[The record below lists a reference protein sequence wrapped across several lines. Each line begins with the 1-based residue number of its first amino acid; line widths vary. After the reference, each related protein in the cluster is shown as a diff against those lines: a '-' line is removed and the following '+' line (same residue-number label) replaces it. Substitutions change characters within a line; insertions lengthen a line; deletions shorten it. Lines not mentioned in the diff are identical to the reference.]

1 MAGKGTI
8 SYKQGVETG
17 KWHGPAVR
25 AASEEKGQVQ
35 MTNRKMCMAEVCAGY
50 MEKCGNK
57 RKDRLRLFQWII
69 SELILLLLL
78 TAAGTVWF
86 EYQIQHK
93 ENYAVPSMP
102 ATVLEQTVSA
112 SVPIPSNMCSA
123 NKNMSFI
130 FCQNAKTEEG
140 YYAGPVGGIVKK
152 PEEITVVL
160 DPGHGGLDNGCARG
174 GVREKDINL
183 SISLK
188 VQQQLQQMGYQVVMT
203 RNTDEALSLGE
214 RIQTAEEAKG
224 DIYVSIHQNS
234 SDLYRVNGLEIYYSA
249 QNAQA
254 DSKRLAELIH
264 KDVLLDTGVKAR
276 SIFEWENIRVI
287 REVSMPSCLIETGF
301 LTNGAERRK
310 LADPSYQQS
319 LANGIAKGID
329 QYFSPEVLYLT
340 FQADVTEK
348 NTKSMLQQLKDQN
361 IKAVFFITG
370 DTVTQN
376 PEVVKQIAE
385 AGHTF
390 GIYEN
395 SQKYQSIYPD
405 IDQYLTDLKNTY
417 ETTARISGTAPVLFS
432 REPAAKTGSIPAE
445 TVQKL
450 KESGFPVYQWTP
462 GF

>member
-1 MAGKGTI
+1 
-8 SYKQGVETG
+8 
-17 KWHGPAVR
+17 
-25 AASEEKGQVQ
+25 
-35 MTNRKMCMAEVCAGY
+35 
-50 MEKCGNK
+50 
-57 RKDRLRLFQWII
+57 
-69 SELILLLLL
+69 
-78 TAAGTVWF
+78 
-86 EYQIQHK
+86 
-93 ENYAVPSMP
+93 
-102 ATVLEQTVSA
+102 
-112 SVPIPSNMCSA
+112 
-123 NKNMSFI
+123 MSFI
-130 FCQNAKTEEG
+130 FCQNAETEEG

-174 GVREKDINL
+174 GVQEKDINL

-214 RIQTAEEAKG
+214 RIQTAEEARG

-329 QYFSPEVLYLT
+329 QYFNPEVL
-340 FQADVTEK
+340 
-348 NTKSMLQQLKDQN
+348 
-361 IKAVFFITG
+361 
-370 DTVTQN
+370 
-376 PEVVKQIAE
+376 
-385 AGHTF
+385 
-390 GIYEN
+390 
-395 SQKYQSIYPD
+395 
-405 IDQYLTDLKNTY
+405 
-417 ETTARISGTAPVLFS
+417 
-432 REPAAKTGSIPAE
+432 
-445 TVQKL
+445 
-450 KESGFPVYQWTP
+450 
-462 GF
+462 

>member
-1 MAGKGTI
+1 M
-8 SYKQGVETG
+8 
-17 KWHGPAVR
+17 
-25 AASEEKGQVQ
+25 
-35 MTNRKMCMAEVCAGY
+35 
-50 MEKCGNK
+50 
-57 RKDRLRLFQWII
+57 
-69 SELILLLLL
+69 
-78 TAAGTVWF
+78 
-86 EYQIQHK
+86 
-93 ENYAVPSMP
+93 
-102 ATVLEQTVSA
+102 
-112 SVPIPSNMCSA
+112 
-123 NKNMSFI
+123 
-130 FCQNAKTEEG
+130 
-140 YYAGPVGGIVKK
+140 
-152 PEEITVVL
+152 
-160 DPGHGGLDNGCARG
+160 
-174 GVREKDINL
+174 
-183 SISLK
+183 
-188 VQQQLQQMGYQVVMT
+188 
-203 RNTDEALSLGE
+203 
-214 RIQTAEEAKG
+214 
-224 DIYVSIHQNS
+224 SIHQNS

-395 SQKYQSIYPD
+395 SQKYQDIYPD
-405 IDQYLTDLKNTY
+405 IDHYLTDLKDAY
-417 ETTARISGTAPVLFS
+417 ETMTRISGTAPVLFS
-432 REPAAKTGSIPAE
+432 EAPAAKTGSIPAD